1 MSFLEYEFLVTCNN
15 RSLSLKAPYSMET
28 NTIVSVP
35 HLELLPENLLAI
47 PVVATTSFPV
57 FA

>member
-1 MSFLEYEFLVTCNN
+1 MN
-15 RSLSLKAPYSMET
+15 LSLKAPYSMET
-28 NTIVSVP
+28 NKIVSVP